1 MSWVGAWKF
10 ANDGSFGKT
19 SLWVKQDSNGMI
31 NDRCVIKDTVLPV
44 NMWNSKLHFA
54 KDPRYPES
62 EERNLPT
69 EVAAHAALRPL
80 EGSDTIIKMRN
91 WRMASEQ
98 KIYRLY
104 LEFAPHGDLY
114 PFMAWYNDKMP
125 VLREMSGESEN
136 EIAALEYRDSLK
148 AFHEQRETNELEWL
162 PEPFIW
168 ACFESLAKAGLL
180 MEQGSLDENP
190 LTKWDLIVHF
200 DLKPSNVFLGV
211 PSANSFVC
219 YPQAKLGDFGLAQLF
234 SPKDNAHYDKYCGRG
249 TAYCRAPEQVPFA
262 LFGGPEEW
270 TSATNVWGIGIII
283 WGLME
288 LEEGDHR
295 LVYETGNRDF
305 DPQSISAPTL
315 RPSTETR
322 YSKELCDLVH
332 ACTEYQPSDR
342 LSFREV
348 LNTIHQHYQ
357 NTSTD
362 RGVGAIRSSPK
373 SDRLSFVIQRSFKVK
388 KDGWPL
394 GGKLNHWAAPP
405 PGMHAMPSPPF
416 PEDLSAE
423 EYEIGGV
430 EGTELEPLH
439 DDASGEDAD
448 EEMEIDDS
456 S

>member
-10 ANDGSFGKT
+10 ANDGNFGKT
-19 SLWVKQDSNGMI
+19 SLWVRQDSNGLI

-54 KDPRYPES
+54 KDSRYPES

-69 EVAAHAALRPL
+69 EAAAHAALRPL

-98 KIYRLY
+98 RMYRLY

-114 PFMAWYNDKMP
+114 QFMSWYNDKMP

-219 YPQAKLGDFGLAQLF
+219 CPQAKLGDFGLAQLF
-234 SPKDNAHYDKYCGRG
+234 SPKDNAHFDKYCGRG
-249 TAYCRAPEQVPFA
+249 TAYFCAPEQVPFA

-270 TSATNVWGIGIII
+270 TSATNVWGVGIII

-295 LVYETGNRDF
+295 ADF
-305 DPQSISAPTL
+305 
-315 RPSTETR
+315 
-322 YSKELCDLVH
+322 K
-332 ACTEYQPSDR
+332 
-342 LSFREV
+342 
-348 LNTIHQHYQ
+348 TIYG
-357 NTSTD
+357 SE
-362 RGVGAIRSSPK
+362 
-373 SDRLSFVIQRSFKVK
+373 RSFNVK

-394 GGKLNHWAAPP
+394 GKKLNHWAAPP

-423 EYEIGGV
+423 YEIGGV
-430 EGTELEPLH
+430 EGAELEPLH
-439 DDASGEDAD
+439 DDASGESAD
-448 EEMEIDDS
+448 EEMNIDDYA
-456 S
+456 